1 KGLSLS
7 GGEKRKVEIARALLN
22 KKDFLLVDEG
32 LSGLDDNS
40 RKQIFALL
48 QSLPQTIIEIEHIMS
63 IEDKQKFDQVINLD
77 TK

>member
-1 KGLSLS
+1 M
-7 GGEKRKVEIARALLN
+7 N

>member
-1 KGLSLS
+1 GLSLS